1 MGTKG
6 TKRTIDFFFKPKV
19 DVVQDRESPPDG
31 DNQKEDVHETQ
42 PSYQQQQ
49 DVNDN
54 HVNESPRVEPEKDVH
69 TSSKVN
75 LDSLI
80 RDPGGRPSILSY
92 PTDHQDELDE
102 NTSNLKLINLLNP
115 NIL

>member
-80 RDPGGRPSILSY
+80 RDPGVRPSILSY
-92 PTDHQDELDE
+92 PTDHQDEIRRE
-102 NTSNLKLINLLNP
+102 
-115 NIL
+115 